1 MSKIFKL
8 KYNLKIFFTLIL
20 CIVVLSFGGC
30 GTNDFESDMLS
41 ESELD
46 KIENNSIDMNGLFD
60 NIPSDDSDTN
70 DLQDAGSKEVSEDKT
85 SPDIILPIIHDNS
98 DTDAIVDS
106 NGTDIEK
113 GSNQQNTKNGVV
125 AEPLQENNQ
134 DNSEI
139 DVNSPSEQRDN
150 DQTITYVLNK
160 NTKKFHFEYCK
171 SVPDIKPKNRDTAT
185 DRNSIIERGFVPCK
199 RCNP

>member
-60 NIPSDDSDTN
+60 NIPSDDSDAN

-85 SPDIILPIIHDNS
+85 SPDIILPIIHDNNG
-98 DTDAIVDS
+98 TEAIVDS
-106 NGTDIEK
+106 NGTDIEI